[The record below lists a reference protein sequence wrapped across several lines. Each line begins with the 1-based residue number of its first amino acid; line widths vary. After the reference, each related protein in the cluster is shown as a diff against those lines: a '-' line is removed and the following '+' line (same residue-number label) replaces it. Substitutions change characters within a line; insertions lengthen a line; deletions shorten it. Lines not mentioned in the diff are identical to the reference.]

1 MSLQAAKLGGSVLL
15 AVALIACGEGAAQAD
30 STAAPPAA
38 GTTAQP
44 VDIAAEAQA
53 IRTLSQQW
61 LAAHRRKD
69 VNGVLA
75 NYADDAV
82 AVYGGTLL
90 TGAAAIRKNL
100 EDEFAKIA
108 RERPDYTPSWAT
120 TAVHVA
126 PGGEMAYE
134 TGTYEDLWNERRSR
148 EGGHFVT
155 VYRKVGGQW
164 KVAHDMTTPAAT
176 SRPAGAPTQ

>member
-1 MSLQAAKLGGSVLL
+1 MLL
-15 AVALIACGEGAAQAD
+15 AVAVIACGEGTAQAD
-30 STAAPPAA
+30 STVAQRAAD
-38 GTTAQP
+38 TVAQP
-44 VDIAAEAQA
+44 VDVAAEARA
-53 IRTLSQQW
+53 IRALSQEW
-61 LAAHRRKD
+61 LAAHRRND
-69 VNGVLA
+69 VNGVLS

-120 TAVHVA
+120 SVYVA
-126 PGGEMAYE
+126 PGGDLAYE

-148 EGGHFVT
+148 EGGYFVT
-155 VYRKVGGQW
+155 VYRKVAGRW
-164 KVAHDMTTPAAT
+164 KVAHDMTTPAA
-176 SRPAGAPTQ
+176 RPDSASARTQ